1 MLRTTVYLNEGEVLA
16 IRRLSIIRRCPQA
29 EIIREAIRRYIDNTK
44 DELKQSLP
52 PGIGAYKSG
61 RLNVSQNADDLLRR
75 SKRKKR
81 ATDS

>member
-52 PGIGAYKSG
+52 QA
-61 RLNVSQNADDLLRR
+61 
-75 SKRKKR
+75 
-81 ATDS
+81 